1 MSAIFKREMRSYFTS
16 PIGYIVVILYTLLY
30 GFFFTRLYQNGM
42 PDMSIL
48 FGYSFTLTLFLMPVL
63 TMRLF
68 SEERRQKT
76 DQALFT
82 APVNLSA
89 IVLGKFFAALCVFL
103 LAQVTTL
110 VFELIFAFNVSVDGI
125 GYFCCLLG
133 STLAAAALIAVGIF
147 ISSLTE
153 SQIVA
158 AIGGIG
164 VSILLAIMDTLAS
177 TISIKWLAT
186 AIGWISFSGRFNTFC
201 TGILDYA
208 NIAFFLSFVAI
219 FLFLT
224 VRVQEKRR
232 WS

>member
-1 MSAIFKREMRSYFTS
+1 MKAVFKREMQSYFTS

-30 GFFFTRLYQNGM
+30 GFFFTKLYQNGL
-42 PDMSIL
+42 PDVSVL
-48 FGYSFTLTLFLMPVL
+48 FNYSFTLTLFLMPVL

-82 APVNLSA
+82 APVSLTG
-89 IVLGKFFAALCVFL
+89 IVMGKFFAALCVFL
-103 LAQVTTL
+103 ISQALTV
-110 VFELIFAFNVSVDGI
+110 VFELIFAFYTSVDVI
-125 GYFCCLLG
+125 GYLCNLLG
-133 STLAAAALIAVGIF
+133 ATLTAAALIAIGIF

-164 VSILLAIMDTLAS
+164 ISILLAILDTLAS
-177 TISIKWLAT
+177 LVNISWVST
-186 AIGWISFSGRFNTFC
+186 AAEWISFSGRFNTFC
-201 TGILDYA
+201 SGILDYA
-208 NIAFFLSFVAI
+208 NIAFFLSFAAV

>member
-1 MSAIFKREMRSYFTS
+1 MSAIFKRERRSYFTS

-68 SEERRQKT
+68 SDERRQKT

-133 STLAAAALIAVGIF
+133 STLTASALIAVGIF

-177 TISIKWLAT
+177 TVSVKWLAA

-208 NIAFFLSFVAI
+208 NIAFFLSFTAI

>member
-30 GFFFTRLYQNGM
+30 GFFFTRLYQSGM

-177 TISIKWLAT
+177 TVSVKWLAA

-208 NIAFFLSFVAI
+208 NIAFFLSFTAI